1 MQERN
6 DDIFS
11 NFKIYFSRCQLAYC
25 LQIQGREKEAQA
37 LYNSILKTKPSDI
50 GLVAIA
56 SNNSVAINREQN
68 VFDSKKKMKSATA
81 EGVEHKL
88 SLRQRKYV

>member
-1 MQERN
+1 M
-6 DDIFS
+6 
-11 NFKIYFSRCQLAYC
+11 AYC
-25 LQIQGREKEAQA
+25 LQVQGREKEAQA
-37 LYNSILKTKPSDI
+37 LYSSILKSKPSDI

-81 EGVEHKL
+81 DGVEHKL
-88 SLRQRKYV
+88 SSKQRR